1 MLSPLSDIGF
11 LGQRVDFVFYT
22 VLLLSIA
29 CFLTGEFFWFV
40 KKHRGSGSK
49 EIQKK
54 HFETVWSLIPLI
66 VLLFLTC
73 VETQFFSPVRLKKV
87 EAVRSKVSSEDIST
101 QNQKVRDTLPKFWR
115 SEKTNKAVRM

>member
-1 MLSPLSDIGF
+1 MLSPLSDNGF

-29 CFLTGEFFWFV
+29 CFLMGEFFWFV
-40 KKHRGSGSK
+40 KKHRGTGSR

-54 HFETVWSLIPLI
+54 HFETAWSLIPLI

-73 VETQFFSPVRLKKV
+73 VETQFFSPNRLKKIDMG
-87 EAVRSKVSSEDIST
+87 RSKVSSERVLT
-101 QNQKVRDTLPKFWR
+101 ENQKVRDILPKFWKR
-115 SEKTNKAVRM
+115 EKTNDALRM